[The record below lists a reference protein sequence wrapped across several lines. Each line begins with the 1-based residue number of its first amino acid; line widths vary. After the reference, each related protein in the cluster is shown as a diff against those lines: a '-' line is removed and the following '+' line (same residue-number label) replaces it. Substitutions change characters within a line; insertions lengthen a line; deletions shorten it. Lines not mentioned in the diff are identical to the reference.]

1 MIEFLVF
8 YWAFAALFTLGWSEF
23 AKDFPALKWLLIIVG
38 GISMPIIL
46 GITFIRFLDKD

>member
-8 YWAFAALFTLGWSEF
+8 YWAFAALFTLGWSEI
-23 AKDFPALKWLLIIVG
+23 AKDFQSLRWLLIIGG

-46 GITFIRFLDKD
+46 GLTFFRFLDKG

>member
-8 YWAFAALFTLGWSEF
+8 YWAFAALFTLGWEF
-23 AKDFPALKWLLIIVG
+23 AKDFPIIKWVLIICG

-46 GITFIRFLDKD
+46 GMTFFRFLDKD

>member
-8 YWAFAALFTLGWSEF
+8 YWVFAALFTLGWSEI
-23 AKDFPALKWLLIIVG
+23 ARDFPALKWLLIIGG

-46 GITFIRFLDKD
+46 GITFFRFLDKD